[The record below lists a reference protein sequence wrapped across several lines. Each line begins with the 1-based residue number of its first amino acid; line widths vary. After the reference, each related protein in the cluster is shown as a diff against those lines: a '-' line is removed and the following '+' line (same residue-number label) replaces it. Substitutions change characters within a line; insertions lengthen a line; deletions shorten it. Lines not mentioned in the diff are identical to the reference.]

1 MHCRYRL
8 KTNLARHLPAA
19 FAAAK
24 ADLLLFFRLSADLLL
39 HLVCLLARRLFPLVP
54 VLDSEVKRI
63 VRNLELGADARL
75 DRLDDALRT
84 LRLLVLVLVCAEHV
98 VDR

>member
-1 MHCRYRL
+1 MHRRHRL
-8 KTNLARHLPAA
+8 KTNPTRHLPAVST
-19 FAAAK
+19 AAK

-39 HLVCLLARRLFPLVP
+39 QLVCLLARRLFPFVP
-54 VLDSEVKRI
+54 VLDREVERI
-63 VRNLELGADARL
+63 VRDLELGADARL

-98 VDR
+98 VDG